1 MTTDVPVTHLNSRL
15 ALQLPAELP
24 LGLVFVVGRIENLRQ
39 TSNDKNTICTKFNL
53 VEKEYSI
60 QCELSQRAATES
72 ILAEGAQVR
81 AGGHLAFDSHQAR
94 YFLLARDVE
103 TVSATVQV
111 TESADLPTNG
121 NGDHKAWGR
130 QALTPILADIK
141 RRAEATNLE
150 EAHLPYWVKKLAPPE
165 VKEELEQV
173 EPVSKATMAVS
184 PPPLPL
190 DPKLL
195 SALSQ
200 AMDSDEEVELTPQM
214 LAELTPDA
222 APIIPPLPQNDSYQL
237 SPAPTNSSSNQ
248 QNLTLAI
255 TILIL
260 ALILLA
266 VLFTVLFTGA

>member
-39 TSNDKNTICTKFNL
+39 TSNKNTICTKFDL
-53 VEKEYSI
+53 VEKEHSI
-60 QCELSQRAATES
+60 QCELSRRAAEES
-72 ILAEGAQVR
+72 NLAEGAQVR
-81 AGGHLAFDSHQAR
+81 AGGHLAFDSHRAR

-103 TVSATVQV
+103 TVLTTDQV
-111 TESADLPTNG
+111 AESPDLPTNG
-121 NGDHKAWGR
+121 NGVHKALGR

-165 VKEELEQV
+165 VREELEQV
-173 EPVSKATMAVS
+173 EPVNKANTAVS
-184 PPPLPL
+184 PPPSPL
-190 DPKLL
+190 DSILL

-200 AMDSDEEVELTPQM
+200 AMDSDEEVELTSEM
-214 LAELTPDA
+214 LAELALDSAPVA
-222 APIIPPLPQNDSYQL
+222 APLPQNDPYQTP
-237 SPAPTNSSSNQ
+237 PALPPTSANQ

-260 ALILLA
+260 ALVLLA